1 MARNKYPERTK
12 EKILDVSFQL
22 FAQKGYDKTSI
33 QDIVNALGMS
43 KGAIYHHFASKEEIL
58 EAIGERSFH
67 SRNRLKAANPN
78 LNGLEK
84 LKAFIYDEFSNYE
97 KQMID
102 KFATSIIKI
111 PQFTSIM
118 LETTMKENVPL
129 FEELMS
135 EGIRDGSIQVQN
147 PRLVSEV
154 FMILAN
160 IWANP
165 LLWDYTQEEFADRV
179 ILIGEILAG
188 LGLPI
193 VDQEIKDVILKYY
206 KQTAV

>member
-1 MARNKYPERTK
+1 MARNKYPERTR

-67 SRNRLKAANPN
+67 ARYRFDTSDPN

-84 LKAFIYDEFSNYE
+84 LKVFIRNEFSNYE

-111 PQFTSIM
+111 PQFTCM
-118 LETTMKENVPL
+118 LLEMTMKENVAL
-129 FEELMS
+129 FEEKMS
-135 EGIRDGSIQVQN
+135 EGMQDGSIKVQD

-154 FMILAN
+154 FMILSN

-165 LLWDYTQEEFADRV
+165 LLWDYTQEEFVNR
-179 ILIGEILAG
+179 IIMIGDILAG

-193 VDQEIKDVILKYY
+193 MDQETKEVILQYY
-206 KQTAV
+206 KKATV